1 MSCNLYKNT
10 SRFLRT
16 ETDDIILN
24 AKIFKGSRIFKTVLK
39 RNTARETHDQMLK
52 LTYSGKGGDTVH
64 WDRCTVWKQVWSCVP
79 TWLGTHLPSLP
90 DGESKAFHGIS
101 LKIYFTGVS
110 VLFVYVFVNCVHMP
124 GVQRS
129 GKGSR
134 SPGTGIMRGCELPH
148 GWWRPNPGPLW
159 EQVLTPWT
167 LSPAQQPFRIDILEG
182 LVGGGRGLRGDG
194 NS

>member
-1 MSCNLYKNT
+1 MRCNLYKNP

-52 LTYSGKGGDTVH
+52 LTYSGKGGDTDH
-64 WDRCTVWKQVWSCVP
+64 WDRCTVWKQVWSRA
-79 TWLGTHLPSLP
+79 HLAWNSPAKSAGWRKQSLLWNFFK
-90 DGESKAFHGIS
+90 DVFYGM
-101 LKIYFTGVS
+101 S

-124 GVQRS
+124 GVQLS

-134 SPGTGIMRGCELPH
+134 SPGIGVMRGCELPR
-148 GWWRPNPGPLW
+148 GWWKPNPGPLW

-167 LSPAQQPFRIDILEG
+167 LSSAQQPFRIDILEG
-182 LVGGGRGLRGDG
+182 LVGGEGLERWWQ
-194 NS
+194 